1 MIIELIKDYR
11 KVEKPIF
18 YLVTAE
24 FFIQLI
30 NASFMAIQPLYMKAQ
45 GFSDGLTAG
54 YISLR
59 FLGVLLLAL
68 PLGLLIKKRKL
79 KPLFYIS
86 AVTVPTFALLIIY
99 AIKFHIPWLI
109 NLSQFLWG
117 ASFTFIQIPSLPFI
131 LRNARKDTH
140 TEGIALGYS
149 TWSFAGIIGGCM
161 IGIFNWLD
169 PQLFNEET
177 MLLIISLLGYISIY
191 FVYKIDIKEN
201 IPVSEIAANGKKNIF
216 EYDWNL
222 IVRALAPTLII
233 AVGAGLTIPFIS
245 LFFANVHHMSTSTF
259 AVINS
264 IASILVAMGAMLVP
278 RIKKAVG
285 YKIAVPTS
293 QSFAVIALVL
303 LATTQY
309 YSDLNIAVYIAVTC
323 FMFRQPLMNMAGP
336 MTSEI
341 VMNYTGAKNREM
353 VSALTSAIWSGSWF
367 ISAMIFKYLRN
378 SGYAYVNVFLITA
391 LLYAVGVVWY
401 YVLILDYHKREKAGL
416 IKDN

>member
-1 MIIELIKDYR
+1 MITDIIRDYR

-45 GFSDGLTAG
+45 GFLDGLTAG

-86 AVTVPTFALLIIY
+86 AFAVPTFALLIIY

-117 ASFTFIQIPSLPFI
+117 ASFTFIQISSLPFI

-149 TWSFAGIIGGCM
+149 TWSFAGIISGCI
-161 IGIFNWLD
+161 IGVFNWFN
-169 PQLFNEET
+169 PNFFNEET
-177 MLLIISLLGYISIY
+177 MLIIISLLGYISIY
-191 FVYKIDIKEN
+191 FVYKIDIQEK
-201 IPVSEIAANGKKNIF
+201 IPEAEVISNDKKNFF
-216 EYDWNL
+216 EYDWDL
-222 IVRALAPTLII
+222 IIRSLAPTLII

-245 LFFANVHHMSTSTF
+245 LFFANVHHMSTGTF
-259 AVINS
+259 AIVNS
-264 IASILVAMGAMLVP
+264 VGSILVAMGSMLVP
-278 RIKKAVG
+278 RIKKVIG
-285 YKIAVPTS
+285 YKIAVPTT

-309 YSDLNIAVYIAVTC
+309 YSNLNIAIYIATIC

-367 ISAMIFKYLRN
+367 ISAIIFRHLRN

-391 LLYAVGVVWY
+391 FLYAIGVVWY
-401 YVLILDYHKREKAGL
+401 YVLILDYHKREKEGL
-416 IKDN
+416 IQDN